1 VLGPAPSPIAK
12 LRDHYRWRLFFRGQ
26 KPSVMRGI
34 LKSAISRFDH
44 LYPKPRIQLTI
55 DVDPQDML

>member
-1 VLGPAPSPIAK
+1 MSPIPK

-26 KPSVMRGI
+26 KPSVMRSV
-34 LKSAISRFDH
+34 LAEALARFEK
-44 LYPKPRIQLTI
+44 LYAKPRVQLTV